1 MRPQFLRLAEG
12 YLQELLRCLFLA
24 IFTSEGLSS
33 PVRSTLAPDF
43 AYVKLKLTNET
54 EVQE

>member
-33 PVRSTLAPDF
+33 LVRSILAPDF